1 MSQQSEIPKILAE
14 AMASE
19 HTSYKSTKKFLSQLY
34 TSGKYVMQGPGE
46 NAGIVDLGKGWALA
60 MRIES
65 HNHPS
70 FIKPYHGA
78 ATGVGG
84 ILRDIFTM
92 GARPIALLDILR
104 FGSDKNARHILGEA
118 VHGIADYGNCV
129 GVPIVGGD
137 LYFDSTY
144 NQNCLVNVAAFGLV
158 RKDKIIY
165 GNALT
170 LGNDLIYAGARTGR
184 DGVGGAQMAS
194 ANLDVLNESAVQEAD
209 AFLEKLLLEA
219 CCELADTKW
228 IEGMQDMGAAGLL
241 CSTSEVILRG
251 RKKTKNNLGARV
263 YLNRVPTK
271 APNISPV
278 EMLLS
283 ESQERMLIVGH
294 RKHRAKI
301 LNVFKK
307 WDLEAHVIGTV
318 TSDGKYTIVYDTPLK
333 KNVVLPMEFSEIF
346 PDVREDW
353 DLTHWKAQ
361 RTKHEKA
368 ARRVT
373 QEIWRQYD
381 WMVGV
386 RTLKGPN
393 KPGRYAVLDAPE
405 IGKQIIIA
413 WSSDEGLSDRSPTR
427 GIEHAF
433 DTCLNRL
440 CSLGA
445 TPLGITNCL
454 NFGHPKDSMGAFSET
469 VDALTKRCKNRK
481 IPVVSGNVSLYNAYK
496 THSIKPTP
504 VLVMAGVK
512 QL

>member
-1 MSQQSEIPKILAE
+1 
-14 AMASE
+14 
-19 HTSYKSTKKFLSQLY
+19 
-34 TSGKYVMQGPGE
+34 
-46 NAGIVDLGKGWALA
+46 
-60 MRIES
+60 
-65 HNHPS
+65 
-70 FIKPYHGA
+70 
-78 ATGVGG
+78 
-84 ILRDIFTM
+84 
-92 GARPIALLDILR
+92 
-104 FGSDKNARHILGEA
+104 
-118 VHGIADYGNCV
+118 
-129 GVPIVGGD
+129 
-137 LYFDSTY
+137 
-144 NQNCLVNVAAFGLV
+144 
-158 RKDKIIY
+158 
-165 GNALT
+165 
-170 LGNDLIYAGARTGR
+170 
-184 DGVGGAQMAS
+184 
-194 ANLDVLNESAVQEAD
+194 
-209 AFLEKLLLEA
+209 
-219 CCELADTKW
+219 
-228 IEGMQDMGAAGLL
+228 
-241 CSTSEVILRG
+241 
-251 RKKTKNNLGARV
+251 
-263 YLNRVPTK
+263 
-271 APNISPV
+271 
-278 EMLLS
+278 MLLS